1 METVEN
7 ESKINIVT
15 KTTPV
20 RTVACHIVDFVH
32 VLAAAD
38 RVRKVLL
45 SLLGSRLL
53 HLLVL

>member
-20 RTVACHIVDFVH
+20 RTDDCHLVDFVH